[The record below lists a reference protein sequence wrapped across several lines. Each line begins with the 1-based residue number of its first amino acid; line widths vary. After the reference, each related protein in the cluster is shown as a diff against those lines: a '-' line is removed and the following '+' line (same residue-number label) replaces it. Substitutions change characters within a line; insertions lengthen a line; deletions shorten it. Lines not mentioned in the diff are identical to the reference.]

1 MNKPLYQIEKEYIEL
16 ATLLEQEELTPEIE
30 NALAIN
36 QAELQG
42 KAVAYAY
49 VIKDGLENINV
60 KRA

>member
-1 MNKPLYQIEKEYIEL
+1 MNKPLYKIEQEYIEL

-42 KAVAYAY
+42 KAVACA
-49 VIKDGLENINV
+49 
-60 KRA
+60 